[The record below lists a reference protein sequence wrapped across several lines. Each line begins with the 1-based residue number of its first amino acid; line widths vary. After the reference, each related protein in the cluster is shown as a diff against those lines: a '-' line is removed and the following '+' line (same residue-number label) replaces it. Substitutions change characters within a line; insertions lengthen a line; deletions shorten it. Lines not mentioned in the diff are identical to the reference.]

1 LAADADQHL
10 EQARDSL
17 DRLLSDNR
25 LPPDVREQLGDDFH
39 QVQAML
45 DKLEHGH
52 IHIAVFGRVSVGKSS
67 LLNALIGQNRFSTS
81 ALHGETRRTAMVQWQ
96 EQQNGSLYLIDT
108 PGINEIDGEAR
119 EQMAHEVAERADLVL
134 FVIDGDMT
142 DTEDAALR
150 MLASQQRPLLLV
162 MNKSDQ
168 YTVEQRQALRAS
180 LLDRLQG
187 IVSPGNYVEVIAD
200 PAPRIYVTVAADGS
214 ESESER
220 KPPPR
225 LSALKDRLWEIM
237 EAEGKTL
244 AALNASLFAS
254 DLSDKVGERLLAA
267 RELVG
272 EIVIDNY
279 CIAKGLAVAL
289 NPVPV
294 TDMVAAVVVDISM
307 VVHLSHVYGLPMTR
321 SQSGALIKTIMGQ
334 LVLLMGA
341 TWAINLASSL
351 LKAGSGGFSTL
362 LTAGAQGAVA
372 YYATYVVGHAAER
385 YLAAGCSWGDKG
397 PKQVIQNI
405 LDNLDRESL
414 LLHARKDILTRIKS
428 A

>member
-1 LAADADQHL
+1 
-10 EQARDSL
+10 
-17 DRLLSDNR
+17 
-25 LPPDVREQLGDDFH
+25 
-39 QVQAML
+39 ML
-45 DKLEHGH
+45 DKLEHSH

-67 LLNALIGQNRFSTS
+67 LLNALIGEQRFSTS
-81 ALHGETRRTAMVQWQ
+81 VLHGETRRTAMAEWQ
-96 EQQNGSLYLIDT
+96 EQNTDSLYLIDT

-119 EQMAHEVAERADLVL
+119 EQMAHEVAERADFVL
-134 FVIDGDMT
+134 FVIDSDMT
-142 DTEDAALR
+142 DTEDSALR
-150 MLASQQRPLLLV
+150 MLVAQQRPLLLV

-168 YTVEQRQALRAS
+168 YTTTQLEELRTR

-187 IVSPGNYVEVIAD
+187 IIDPENYVEVVAD
-200 PAPRIYVTVAADGS
+200 PAPRIYITVDEHGH

-220 KPPPR
+220 KPPPQ
-225 LSALKDRLWEIM
+225 LSMLKERLWDIL

-254 DLSDKVGERLLAA
+254 DLSDKVGQRLLAA
-267 RELVG
+267 REVVG

-279 CIAKGLAVAL
+279 CVAKGLAVGL

-294 TDMVAAVVVDISM
+294 TDLFAAIVVDISM

-321 SQSGALIKTIMGQ
+321 SQSGALIRTIMGQ
-334 LVLLMGA
+334 LALLMGA

-351 LKAGSGGFSTL
+351 FKAGSGGFSTL

-385 YLAAGCSWGDKG
+385 YLAAGCSWGDRG

-405 LDNLDRESL
+405 LDNLDRDSL
-414 LLHARKDILTRIKS
+414 LLHAKEDILARIKS
-428 A
+428 T

>member
-1 LAADADQHL
+1 MA
-10 EQARDSL
+10 E
-17 DRLLSDNR
+17 
-25 LPPDVREQLGDDFH
+25 
-39 QVQAML
+39 
-45 DKLEHGH
+45 
-52 IHIAVFGRVSVGKSS
+52 
-67 LLNALIGQNRFSTS
+67 
-81 ALHGETRRTAMVQWQ
+81 WQ
-96 EQQNGSLYLIDT
+96 EQNTDSLYLIDT

-119 EQMAHEVAERADLVL
+119 EQMAHEVAERADFVL
-134 FVIDGDMT
+134 FVIDSDMT
-142 DTEDAALR
+142 DTEDSALR
-150 MLASQQRPLLLV
+150 MLVAQQRPLLLV

-168 YTVEQRQALRAS
+168 YTTTQLEELRTR

-187 IVSPGNYVEVIAD
+187 IIDPENYVEVVAD
-200 PAPRIYVTVAADGS
+200 PAPRIYITVDEHGH

-220 KPPPR
+220 KPPPQ
-225 LSALKDRLWEIM
+225 LSMLKERLWDIL

-254 DLSDKVGERLLAA
+254 DLSDKVGQRLLAA
-267 RELVG
+267 REVVG

-279 CIAKGLAVAL
+279 CVAKGLAVGL

-294 TDMVAAVVVDISM
+294 TDLFAAIVVDISM

-321 SQSGALIKTIMGQ
+321 SQSGALIRTIMGQ
-334 LVLLMGA
+334 LALLMGA

-351 LKAGSGGFSTL
+351 FKAGSGGFSTL

-385 YLAAGCSWGDKG
+385 YLAAGCSWGDRG

-405 LDNLDRESL
+405 LDNLDRDSL
-414 LLHARKDILTRIKS
+414 LLHAKEDILARIKS
-428 A
+428 T